1 MVDENVHLR
10 IVAFLRVEGHDVLS
24 VSESFSNSSDD
35 VVLKRACDEQRI
47 LITHDTDFGEM
58 IFHRGLGHHGVI
70 LIRPG
75 DEHFEKVR
83 DRLALFLAEHSEGE
97 IQRQVWSISL

>member
-24 VSESFSNSSDD
+24 VSESFPNVSDD
-35 VVLKRACDEQRI
+35 EVLRRANEEDRI

-58 IFHRGLGHHGVI
+58 IFHRGFGHKGVI

-75 DEHFEKVR
+75 NERFEKIRNGLMAFLEKKSEHDIR
-83 DRLALFLAEHSEGE
+83 DK
-97 IQRQVWSISL
+97 VWSIGL